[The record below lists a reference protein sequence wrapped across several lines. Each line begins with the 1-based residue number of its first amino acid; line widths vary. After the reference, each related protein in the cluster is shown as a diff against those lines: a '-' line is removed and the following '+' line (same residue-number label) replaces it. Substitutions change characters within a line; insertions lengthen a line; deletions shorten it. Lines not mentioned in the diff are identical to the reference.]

1 MDGSSNNRKFMKM
14 HAEEGEDWH
23 FKVKNP
29 IKPEKEVIIMMDP
42 CVSALIP

>member
-42 CVSALIP
+42 CESALIH